1 MTNKSQLS
9 ILALVFL
16 CSCSSFQRH
25 SESGYADPQKS
36 SSRPAGSHRVS
47 DSPAKGRKMPTL
59 SDKTRLQNL
68 ENSLNTKKEV
78 EQYSKMLPYFKSEQ
92 EQMEFL
98 SLGEFEARQQWLN
111 QHNFMNRPAQV
122 TTEMKELVE
131 AQDITLGMPQTLV
144 KKSWGE
150 PDVVEVSGNPAF
162 RNERW
167 RYNKYVSTSDG
178 YKPEKKVVYFEG
190 GRVVGW
196 EAE

>member
-1 MTNKSQLS
+1 MRFK
-9 ILALVFL
+9 ILFSLAILL
-16 CSCSSFQRH
+16 PLISCSYFQRNPD
-25 SESGYADPQKS
+25 SGYAAPQKAS
-36 SSRPAGSHRVS
+36 ATTSTRRVS
-47 DSPAKGRKMPTL
+47 DQNSKPKKAPGL
-59 SDKTRLQNL
+59 SEKTKLQNL
-68 ENSLNTKKEV
+68 ENSLDTKKEV

-92 EQMEFL
+92 EQLEFL
-98 SLGEFEARQQWLN
+98 SQSDFEARQRWLN
-111 QHNFMNRPAQV
+111 ENHFTSRPAQI
-122 TTEMKELVE
+122 TTEMKELVD
-131 AQDITLGMPQTLV
+131 AQDITLGMPQSLV

-167 RYNKYVSTSDG
+167 RYNKYVSTNDG